1 MRLAHVLLL
10 LLVSGCAGQTYGATE
25 NGTVPPRP
33 NGALYPN
40 WEHFCETVNANNLS
54 DALNN
59 AGAQGWELVN
69 VDARG
74 LVCFKRPI
82 PMVLTVAPA
91 PAVAPP
97 PVAPS
102 RGM

>member
-1 MRLAHVLLL
+1 MRLALVLFV
-10 LLVSGCAGQTYGATE
+10 LVTGCAGQTYGATE
-25 NGTVPPRP
+25 NGTVPSRP
-33 NGALYPN
+33 AGALYPN
-40 WEHFCETVNANNLS
+40 WEHFCETVNTNNLS
-54 DALNN
+54 EALNN

-82 PMVLTVAPA
+82 PMVMTVVPA
-91 PAVAPP
+91 PAAPP
-97 PVAPS
+97 PVAPP

>member
-1 MRLAHVLLL
+1 MRTALVLLL
-10 LLVSGCAGQTYGATE
+10 FVLTGCAGQMYGASE

-33 NGALYPN
+33 TGSIYPN
-40 WEHFCETVNANNLS
+40 WEHFCETVNGTNLS
-54 DALNN
+54 EALNN

-69 VDARG
+69 MDARG
-74 LVCFKRPI
+74 LVCFKRPV
-82 PMVLTVAPA
+82 PVQVTVVPA
-91 PAVAPP
+91 AVAPP